1 MDAILIGVAFLTVAV
16 ILERNVLFVSS
27 TTVALQ
33 TSADSTSTTAS
44 DYAQTLTTTTDR
56 YPRLYAENDNYGK
69 QNPPVHFSDFYQF
82 SHYTQQI
89 NWEIVI
95 AFRCIRVA
103 SIETLNDDNG
113 VNWVDK
119 EKI

>member
-1 MDAILIGVAFLTVAV
+1 MDAILIGVAFLTIGV

-27 TTVALQ
+27 ATVALQ

-69 QNPPVHFSDFYQF
+69 QTRPFISVIFINLAITRNKLTGKLWLLFDAYV
-82 SHYTQQI
+82 SHPLIT
-89 NWEIVI
+89 
-95 AFRCIRVA
+95 
-103 SIETLNDDNG
+103 
-113 VNWVDK
+113 
-119 EKI
+119 